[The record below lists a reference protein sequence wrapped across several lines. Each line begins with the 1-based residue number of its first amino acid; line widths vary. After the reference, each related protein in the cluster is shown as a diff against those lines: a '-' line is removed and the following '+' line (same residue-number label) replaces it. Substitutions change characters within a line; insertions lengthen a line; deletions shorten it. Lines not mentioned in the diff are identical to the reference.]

1 MNNLSTKVAFII
13 TCFLLISYTHAKGKH
28 SLTKKSSSWN
38 PNLIDMGWGC
48 KPQFV
53 FLSPRDTASFYLEMI
68 ESEHCQNPQVKIAEI
83 IDSAGFKLTE
93 FPFVR
98 GEKIVQADSTWSI
111 TQRKKFIVKATD
123 SIKPG
128 EYRIYFRIEG
138 TAKNKEGVKCTIV
151 NNGGSNY
158 LPPSLKGKGYK
169 WVTIFYG
176 VDPRQKKN

>member
-1 MNNLSTKVAFII
+1 MHMKLFLPYCICFFVFNFCITQISTATKTEQNNM
-13 TCFLLISYTHAKGKH
+13 
-28 SLTKKSSSWN
+28 
-38 PNLIDMGWGC
+38 PPIDIAWGIEE
-48 KPQFV
+48 PQLV
-53 FLSPRDTASFYLEMI
+53 FLSPGDTASFYLNI
-68 ESEHCQNPQVKIAEI
+68 FESEHCQNPQIKIAEI

-98 GEKIVQADSTWSI
+98 GEKKHELD
-111 TQRKKFIVKATD
+111 RGRLHKKKFIVKATD

-138 TAKNKEGVKCTIV
+138 TAENKEGVKCTIV

-176 VDPRQKKN
+176 IDPRQKKN